1 MFNINNRSYAIT
13 VTRGDS
19 ANLTVTFTGEVIP
32 ETSEVLVTVEDP
44 DVKYR
49 PLWEETVTPV
59 NNTIYLEL
67 TDEHTDFMPKTYM
80 WDIRI
85 KYSSG
90 KVYTPI
96 PPVPLRDHGACW
108 EDRMKE
114 YRFYANHVTEHEA
127 KIENTENKVVFK
139 AKHMTE
145 QEVNIAFTK
154 SSFRFNAEFATE
166 YAVNIPCV

>member
-32 ETSEVLVTVEDP
+32 ENSEVLVTVEDP

-96 PPVPLRDHGACW
+96 PPSPFVI
-108 EDRMKE
+108 
-114 YRFYANHVTEHEA
+114 TEPVG
-127 KIENTENKVVFK
+127 KIE
-139 AKHMTE
+139 
-145 QEVNIAFTK
+145 
-154 SSFRFNAEFATE
+154 
-166 YAVNIPCV
+166 